1 MYLQN
6 NDLFTIQSEIC
17 RSEAVVAVE
26 VVDAVA
32 AVAVEVVAVDSTET
46 KIWGHQTL
54 SYHLVTWHM
63 YVRKCFVYILNKSVF
78 RVTRWVSH
86 SRTIMNRND
95 TEFI

>member
-54 SYHLVTWHM
+54 SCHLVIWHM
-63 YVRKCFVYILNKSVF
+63 YVRKCSVYI
-78 RVTRWVSH
+78 
-86 SRTIMNRND
+86 
-95 TEFI
+95 

>member
-6 NDLFTIQSEIC
+6 NHLFTIQSEIC

-78 RVTRWVSH
+78 RVTR
-86 SRTIMNRND
+86 
-95 TEFI
+95 

>member
-32 AVAVEVVAVDSTET
+32 AVAVDAVEAEAVAWAAHLAGSKSTS
-46 KIWGHQTL
+46 L
-54 SYHLVTWHM
+54 L
-63 YVRKCFVYILNKSVF
+63 C
-78 RVTRWVSH
+78 
-86 SRTIMNRND
+86 
-95 TEFI
+95 